1 MVSIMYIPVITIY
14 KTKNIEKWGNKIK
27 QIMYKPHLYNLIFS
41 TNTYRLYPK
50 LEHKEGKKK
59 KKGKLPRPTKPN
71 AVIKERKK
79 RSKKKNPPKGKK
91 LLSQKRVHNAQ

>member
-1 MVSIMYIPVITIY
+1 MYIPVITIY

-59 KKGKLPRPTKPN
+59 RKASPPN
-71 AVIKERKK
+71 QTQCCD
-79 RSKKKNPPKGKK
+79 KGKK
-91 LLSQKRVHNAQ
+91 KKK

>member
-59 KKGKLPRPTKPN
+59 GKLPRPTKPN

-79 RSKKKNPPKGKK
+79 RSKKKTPPKGKK